1 MQVILSHSGKQHAY
15 QVAKS
20 LHELGYLAKFYTS
33 SYISHRALQQWLLA
47 QGNQFWTRRFVEGL
61 HGNVVDSNW
70 RFEIKELVLRKLQ
83 GKSAAVQQAVYDRD
97 VAFDGY
103 VAKKITKSDAA
114 IYWGFQGSS
123 LFSLK
128 AANDR
133 GKVSICELASAHI
146 IAAKQILGEEVR
158 LHPEWADSINNLVFP
173 AAYEQRLVEEPHTA
187 SIVISASDFTT
198 QTLLEDGIPLG
209 KIVQLP
215 LGFEV
220 RHIPYQEL
228 SKTDITNRPLRLL
241 YAGRITQGK
250 GIKYL
255 LEAVRQMS
263 ASEVTL
269 HLIGGIQGSGRAL
282 ENYKGIFTYHSPV
295 NQLSLFKQ
303 YQQYDALVLPSIFE
317 GFGLVI
323 VEALAAGLPVI
334 TTSHTF
340 GPNIIQEGKN
350 GYLVPIRN
358 VPALVTALQKLRA
371 LNADHYLQ
379 MRLAARQSALAYSWD
394 QYQTRLQQFLTTLK

>member
-1 MQVILSHSGKQHAY
+1 MKVILSHAGKQHAY

-33 SYISHRALQQWLLA
+33 SYISNRALQRWLLA
-47 QGNQFWTRRFVEGL
+47 QGNRFWTRRFVEGL
-61 HGNVVDSNW
+61 HGTVVDSNW

-103 VAKKITKSDAA
+103 VAKKLKKSGAA

-123 LFSLK
+123 WFSLQ

-133 GKVSICELASAHI
+133 GKVSICELATAHVV
-146 IAAKQILGEEVR
+146 AAKRILGEEVK
-158 LHPEWADSINNLVFP
+158 LHPEWADSIDNLVFP

-187 SIVISASDFTT
+187 SIVVSASDFTT

-209 KIVQLP
+209 KVVQLP

-220 RHIPYQEL
+220 QHVPYQEL
-228 SKTDITNRPLRLL
+228 YQTDITNRPLRLL
-241 YAGRITQGK
+241 YAGTITQRK

-255 LEAVRQMS
+255 LEAVGQIS
-263 ASEVTL
+263 KSEVSL
-269 HLIGGIQGSGRAL
+269 HLIGGIQGSGKAL
-282 ENYKGIFTYHSPV
+282 ENYKSLFTYHLPV
-295 NQLSLFKQ
+295 DQLSLFKQ

-350 GYLVPIRN
+350 GYLIPVRD
-358 VPALVTALQKLRA
+358 VPALVIALQKLRA
-371 LNADHYLQ
+371 LNADQYLQ

-394 QYQTRLQQFLTTLK
+394 QYRTRLQQFLTMLQ